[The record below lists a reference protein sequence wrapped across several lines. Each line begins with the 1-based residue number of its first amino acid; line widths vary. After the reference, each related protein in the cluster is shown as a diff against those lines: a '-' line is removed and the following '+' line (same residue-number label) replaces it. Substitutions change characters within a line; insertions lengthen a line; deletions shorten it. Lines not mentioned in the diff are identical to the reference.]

1 MDEGTVETV
10 SIAQLEPGDVV
21 TLPGVPGRCRIQV
34 ARSAVPG
41 VVWLYVADAVTGVRR
56 RGHVAL
62 PLHQDVTRHGA
73 APAPRGRAPEDT

>member
-10 SIAQLEPGDVV
+10 TAAQVEPGDVV
-21 TLPGVPGRCRIQV
+21 TLPGVSGRCRVQV

-41 VVWLYVADAVTGVRR
+41 VVWLYVVDAVTGVRR

-62 PLHQDVTRHGA
+62 PLHRDVTRHVA
-73 APAPRGRAPEDT
+73 APAPRDPTPEDT